1 MHDYAL
7 FLNYHTSGNLVYYG
21 CKNAQQSVNN
31 AALKLSNIIK
41 RHTGFPLYGPDT
53 SPACGSWAD
62 EVEVLYKRPSATIEL
77 GSKNP
82 VPIAEFNGL
91 YKKNHWI
98 WADVALA
105 VMKGQF

>member
-1 MHDYAL
+1 MKKRPTNIPVKKSAIII
-7 FLNYHTSGNLVYYG
+7 LNTFRAVPFKYKV
-21 CKNAQQSVNN
+21 
-31 AALKLSNIIK
+31 KLSNIIK

-91 YKKNHWI
+91 YKKNLWI
-98 WADVALA
+98 WADIALA
-105 VMKGQF
+105 VMNSQF